1 MSQQPVD
8 TAPGYGAV
16 VIESVTKC
24 FGNCDGCVLTEQQRR
39 DDETNKGGPMAWAT
53 RYSRAALEPVVRT
66 RPGAGAFVVLAQ
78 GEHLEVDPVGTVV
91 DWAEA
96 SMPHKDGLTEFTTAL
111 LMPNARAKHLL
122 QRLFDR
128 SIELRQP
135 LLPNIVF
142 SPKKVMVEGF
152 GAKYLENIA
161 TTIEIFGTTDFTL
174 NLGTDVL
181 DMLPARKFHDMVVAA
196 GIKQVEI
203 NLIPTLD
210 SAPRF
215 IGRYR
220 EMVDWLRE
228 LGQYWL
234 LGGNERY
241 WAPYM
246 ANLAEMSRK
255 HHGLGLAQTK
265 DFLVEHFT
273 SELYLTLDGNV
284 YLAGSGGAA
293 VTMPFSGALGF
304 APVQTGFAE
313 HDPVVI
319 QRYGERLAM
328 RLWAMHQRY
337 EACRSCPHTATCV
350 ASGFTPT
357 LGLVAPTAIHGESC
371 PIGVA
376 DLIEDAHRAVVEQNA
391 CMMDSYDK
399 RVVQRDV
406 VSEAERASGT
416 VDCSVHEDAR
426 RFPEAVAVDRK
437 RRLID
442 IPVVVQKP

>member
-8 TAPGYGAV
+8 AAPGYGAV

-39 DDETNKGGPMAWAT
+39 DDETNKGGPMAWAV
-53 RYSRAALEPVVRT
+53 RYSRDALAPVVRS

-78 GEHLEVDPVGTVV
+78 GEHLEVEPVETVV

-122 QRLFDR
+122 QRVFDR

-142 SPKKVMVEGF
+142 SPKKVMVDGF
-152 GAKYLENIA
+152 RAKYLENIA

-174 NLGTDVL
+174 NIGADVL
-181 DMLPARKFHDMVVAA
+181 DMLPARAFHEMVVAA
-196 GIKQVEI
+196 GIKQVEV
-203 NLIPTLD
+203 NLIPTID
-210 SAPRF
+210 SAPKF
-215 IGRYR
+215 VGRYR
-220 EMVDWLRE
+220 EMIGWLRE
-228 LGQYWL
+228 LGRHWL
-234 LGGNERY
+234 DGNERY
-241 WAPYM
+241 WVPYM
-246 ANLAEMSRK
+246 ANLADMSRR
-255 HHGLGLAQTK
+255 HYGLSLEQAK

-273 SELYLTLDGNV
+273 SELYLTLDGKV
-284 YLAGSGGAA
+284 YLAASGGAA
-293 VTMPFSGALGF
+293 VTMPFSGAVGF
-304 APVQTGFAE
+304 SPVQSGFPE
-313 HDPVVI
+313 HDAQAI

-328 RLWAMHQRY
+328 RLWTQHLRY
-337 EACRSCPHTATCV
+337 EACRSCPHTTTCI
-350 ASGFTPT
+350 ASGFTPA
-357 LGLVAPTAIHGESC
+357 LGLVAPSATRDKKC

-376 DLIEDAHRAVVEQNA
+376 DLIDDAHRAIVGGNP
-391 CMMDSYDK
+391 CMMDSYDM
-399 RVVQRDV
+399 RVVQRNV
-406 VSEAERASGT
+406 VSEEERATGT

-426 RFPEAVAVDRK
+426 RFPDAVSVDRK

-442 IPVVVQKP
+442 IPVVVQRD